1 MGGGGCL
8 YIDCVGVFDSGA
20 PHQPSGQGKKII
32 LQWSIFIPPGFVLV
46 EGNPF
51 TLCRKC
57 LVMTSNCILE
67 SALHCLMWG
76 VNHQGV
82 WGVIRFGFIVHLV
95 PLICWHIVI
104 GGSWHFSEVWWVLG
118 VPETE
123 GEEAEA
129 VVWSLGEDE
138 RRSAAH
144 PPCTLSSKTL
154 VLRNS
159 HLLHGWIHFNYPPI
173 SSCEHNL
180 LLIYSIIQ
188 SCTTMI

>member
-32 LQWSIFIPPGFVLV
+32 MQWSIFIPPGFVLV

-104 GGSWHFSEVWWVLG
+104 GGSWQSLVG
-118 VPETE
+118 V
-123 GEEAEA
+123 GCSRN
-129 VVWSLGEDE
+129 WR
-138 RRSAAH
+138 RRSRSRCLKPWRRWKKVSCSSSLH
-144 PPCTLSSKTL
+144 PFIKNSRAQKLTPFAWMNPLQLSP
-154 VLRNS
+154 N
-159 HLLHGWIHFNYPPI
+159 
-173 SSCEHNL
+173 
-180 LLIYSIIQ
+180 
-188 SCTTMI
+188 